1 MKRENE
7 KDGMHPDQIAPPETM
22 RETNTPIRIAS
33 WQDWDAIAGKER
45 AGEMQQL
52 VDDIFR
58 EELMGGL
65 ALLLIP
71 ILLLLDFVPLT
82 QAVYSF
88 LTVLDVAIWI
98 FFILEYACRLL
109 VAHDRYAYITSPWNI
124 LYLVIIG
131 VPAIALVAGTGYGI
145 SRYFQILRSMQAF
158 QVLYLGVKRA
168 KMHLAE
174 KPPGPGGEEPTTWM
188 RVRALPITRDQTNIR
203 TPLPVPAW
211 SPVTLGDVTTNL
223 NRKGLWIDFSGYTR
237 SDLPTLS
244 ALTHIPPY
252 LLEVKLRERAY
263 PRAEM
268 DGKIM
273 TVFLQIPVISE
284 NKSEYRLWEIRWSG
298 LLVGYDKD
306 GVMTFSRT
314 AVEVLDQIITGGPSA
329 GIPLTGP
336 GILYLVVNNA
346 LSTIEDLILSAEEQL
361 LYLETQPMNRLPQ
374 NFLSMM
380 YVDQKELGRINSGLM
395 HTKTALEYVYNSDPE
410 VYGMDEVEMG
420 RLHSLIDR
428 CSLLS
433 ENAQHVSD
441 SFAWM
446 VDFYLNTTS
455 YSMNRVMK
463 ILAVLTALT
472 MVPALVG
479 GLLGMNL
486 VGNPWP
492 ATLLQTVS
500 VVALVMLLT
509 AWIYF
514 NLGWLKR

>member
-1 MKRENE
+1 MKREMKKN
-7 KDGMHPDQIAPPETM
+7 DQQPDQAALPETV
-22 RETNTPIRIAS
+22 RESNTPIGITS
-33 WQDWDAIAGKER
+33 WQDWDAIAEKER
-45 AGEMQQL
+45 AGEMRQL

-58 EELMGGL
+58 EELMGAL

-71 ILLLLDFVPLT
+71 ILLLLDFVQLNPV
-82 QAVYSF
+82 VYSF
-88 LTVLDVAIWI
+88 LTLLDVAIWI
-98 FFILEYACRLL
+98 FFILEYASRLL
-109 VAHDRYAYITSPWNI
+109 VAQDRYAYIVSPWNI

-131 VPAIALVAGTGYGI
+131 VPVVALIAGTGYGI
-145 SRYFQILRSMQAF
+145 SRYLQILRSMQAF
-158 QVLYLGVKRA
+158 QVLFIGVKKA
-168 KMHLAE
+168 KKHLNE
-174 KPPGPGGEEPTTWM
+174 KPAGPGEEGTATRM
-188 RVRALPITRDQTNIR
+188 RVRALPITRNQTDIR
-203 TPLPVPAW
+203 TPVPVPTW
-211 SPVTLGDVTTNL
+211 SPVNL
-223 NRKGLWIDFSGYTR
+223 DEAHARINRQDFWVDFSGYTR
-237 SDLPTLS
+237 SDLPALS
-244 ALTHIPPY
+244 ALTHIPAY
-252 LLEVKLRERAY
+252 VLEVKLRERAY
-263 PRAEM
+263 PRADM
-268 DGKIM
+268 DGKVM
-273 TVFLQIPVISE
+273 TVFLQIPGVSE
-284 NKSEYRLWEIRWSG
+284 KKSEYRLWEISWKG
-298 LLVGYDKD
+298 LLVGFDKE

-314 AVEVLDQIITGGPSA
+314 QMDELDQIVPAGPPA

-336 GILYLVVNNA
+336 GILYLVVRDA
-346 LSTIEDLILSAEEQL
+346 LRTIEDLILSAEEQL

-380 YVDQKELGRINSGLM
+380 YVDQKELGRIKSGLI
-395 HTKTALEYVYNSDPE
+395 HTKTALEGVYNSDPE
-410 VYGMDEVEMG
+410 IYGMDEVELG
-420 RLHSLIDR
+420 RLHSLVDR

-446 VDFYLNTTS
+446 VDYYLNTTS

-492 ATLLQTVS
+492 ATLLQTVT